1 MVKPLSYLSDRFRWL
16 PFKWDIQRNDEYS
29 GTGDGRVWQAKLA
42 PELWRATVAHAQLL
56 NTAAEELDGAIRALR
71 GAEVP
76 FMMASPLFCAPKSD
90 PTGVGLGGA
99 SVKLLSISA
108 ARAAVALA
116 GLPAGYKLT
125 TGDKF
130 SFAYGER
137 LYFGEVSEIAVA
149 ASSGNTP
156 QFAIF
161 PNLPAGAAAGV
172 AVTLIKPPC
181 KVVIVP
187 GSYKVGEISGRFTR
201 GGSFQIIQKK

>member
-1 MVKPLSYLSDRFRWL
+1 MVQPLSYLSDRFHWL

-42 PELWRATVAHAQLL
+42 PELWRATVVHAQLL
-56 NTAAEELDGAIRALR
+56 NTVAEELDGAIRALR

-90 PTGVGLGGA
+90 PTGAGLEGA
-99 SVKLLSISA
+99 NVSLLSISA
-108 ARAAVALA
+108 TRAAVVLA

-130 SFAYGER
+130 TFAYGGR
-137 LYFGEVSEIAVA
+137 FYFGEFSQTAVA
-149 ASSGNTP
+149 ALDGTTA
-156 QFAIF
+156 QIAVF

-172 AVTLIKPPC
+172 AVTLIKPAC

>member
-1 MVKPLSYLSDRFRWL
+1 MVRPLSYVSDRFRWL

-42 PELWRATVAHAQLL
+42 PELWRATVNHSKLL
-56 NTAAEELDGAIRALR
+56 NSVAEELDGAIRALR

-90 PTGVGLGGA
+90 PKGAGLEGA
-99 SVKLLSISA
+99 NVTLLSMSA
-108 ARAAVALA
+108 SRAAVVLA

-137 LYFGEVSEIAVA
+137 FYFGEISETAVA
-149 ASSGNTP
+149 AIDGTTA
-156 QFAIF
+156 QIAVF

-172 AVTLIKPPC
+172 AVTLIKPAC

>member
-42 PELWRATVAHAQLL
+42 PELWRATVVHAQLL
-56 NTAAEELDGAIRALR
+56 NTVAEELDGAIRALR

-99 SVKLLSISA
+99 NVTLLSISA
-108 ARAAVALA
+108 ARAAVVLA

-137 LYFGEVSEIAVA
+137 FYFGEFSETAVA
-149 ASSGNTP
+149 ALDGTTA
-156 QFAIF
+156 QIAVF